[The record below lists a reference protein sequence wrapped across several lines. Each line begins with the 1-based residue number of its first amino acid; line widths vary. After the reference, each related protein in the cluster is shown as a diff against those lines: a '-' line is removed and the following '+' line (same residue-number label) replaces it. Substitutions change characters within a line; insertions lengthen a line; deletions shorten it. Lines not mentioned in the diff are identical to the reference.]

1 VSKSDE
7 WKPTRWWRVLG
18 PDDSLWCETS
28 SEKEA
33 RDSLKPGY
41 SLQQLYEKV
50 ERRWR
55 FKKARATRKLNEN
68 PDSV

>member
-1 VSKSDE
+1 MSKSDQ

-18 PDDSLWCETS
+18 PDDSIWCETS
-28 SEKEA
+28 SEQEA

-41 SLQQLYEKV
+41 ALQQLYEKV

-55 FKKARATRKLNEN
+55 YKKTRMTGK
-68 PDSV
+68 PDGRTDSV